1 MVDTELKPPTYEPGS
16 YRFFRREE
24 VAELRELAAT
34 EHEARAAFEAT
45 LSDEQKRL
53 AYKLR
58 NARDEFHQQEHYFA
72 MRAMIRHLAEH
83 FPGMAPALTLVAGH
97 VAWGSDIDMGC
108 CDLHDHGVGL

>member
-1 MVDTELKPPTYEPGS
+1 MPPIGPGPRTPWSCCWPGAGTASRPTGRGPEMVDTELKPPTYEPGS

-83 FPGMAPALTLVAGH
+83 
-97 VAWGSDIDMGC
+97 
-108 CDLHDHGVGL
+108 